1 MKNWDLKD
9 KKALVTGGSKGIGKA
24 IVAELI
30 ALGAEVLFTGRNE
43 TDLFN
48 TEQEFK
54 QQGSRVFTLSGDV
67 ADAAAQGRIVEWIT
81 QHWGKLNILVNNAG
95 INVRKPSHEY
105 SAEEYN
111 KVIGINML
119 APFELSRLLFPLLQ
133 KGNKPA
139 IVNIASVA
147 GSYDVGTGAPYGL
160 AKAGMIQMGRNL
172 ASEWAVY
179 GIRVNTVSPWFT
191 HTPLTKGLL
200 SNPEKLDKIISRTPL
215 KRIAE
220 DSEVAAAVAFLA
232 MDKASYITGQ
242 NLAVDGG
249 ITASLL

>member
-1 MKNWDLKD
+1 MKNWDLKN
-9 KKALVTGGSKGIGKA
+9 KRALVTGGSKGIGKA
-24 IVAELI
+24 IVAEFI

-54 QQGSRVFTLSGDV
+54 QEGARVTALSGDV
-67 ADAAAQGRIVEWIT
+67 ADAAAQARIAEWIS
-81 QHWGKLNILVNNAG
+81 QNWGSLDILVNNAG
-95 INVRKPSHEY
+95 VNIRRPSHEY
-105 SAEEYN
+105 IVEEYN

-119 APFELSRLLFPLLQ
+119 APFELCRLLLPMLQ
-133 KGNKPA
+133 KGNKPS
-139 IVNIASVA
+139 VVSIASVA
-147 GSYDVGTGAPYGL
+147 GSYDVQTGAPYGL

-172 ASEWAVY
+172 ASEWAKFD
-179 GIRVNTVSPWFT
+179 IRVNTVSPWFT
-191 HTPLTKGLL
+191 YTPLTKGLL
-200 SNPEKLDKIISRTPL
+200 SNTEKLDSIIARTPL
-215 KRIAE
+215 KRIAN

-249 ITASLL
+249 ITAGLL

>member
-1 MKNWDLKD
+1 MNNWNLKD

-24 IVAELI
+24 VVAELV

-54 QQGSRVFTLSGDV
+54 QQGGRVTAISGDV
-67 ADAAAQGRIVEWIT
+67 ADAAAQNRIVEWIA
-81 QHWGKLNILVNNAG
+81 QHWGKLDILINNAG
-95 INVRKPSHEY
+95 INIRKASHEY
-105 SAEEYN
+105 SVDEYN

-119 APFELSRLLFPLLQ
+119 APFELCRLLFSLLQ
-133 KGNKPA
+133 KGNKA
-139 IVNIASVA
+139 AVVNIASVA
-147 GSYDVGTGAPYGL
+147 GSYDVGTGAPYGM

-172 ASEWAVY
+172 ASEWAAY

-191 HTPLTKGLL
+191 YTPLTKGLL

-215 KRIAE
+215 RRIAE
-220 DSEVAAAVAFLA
+220 DNEVAAAVAFLV